1 MLLLAVSPRHI
12 QTAAAQP
19 AAGLHRSLVV
29 RFFGNAYKNH
39 KNNNNCLK
47 KKKKSHPRKKQL
59 SAVRLPPPDLQSSSQ
74 QPRKLRGRSLRC
86 RRCEPCC
93 SAEAPPAEPAR
104 RREQPGGRGRSIAPL
119 PARGRPLAA
128 APRTAPGPAAALDR
142 RVNDGG

>member
-1 MLLLAVSPRHI
+1 MLFLPVTSKQQQLSQQLACIVHLLC
-12 QTAAAQP
+12 
-19 AAGLHRSLVV
+19 GFLVTLTKTIKITIIV
-29 RFFGNAYKNH
+29 
-39 KNNNNCLK
+39 K